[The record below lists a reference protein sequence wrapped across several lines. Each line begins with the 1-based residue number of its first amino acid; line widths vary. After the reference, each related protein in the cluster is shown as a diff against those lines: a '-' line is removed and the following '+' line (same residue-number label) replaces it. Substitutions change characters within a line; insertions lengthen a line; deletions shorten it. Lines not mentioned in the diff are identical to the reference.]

1 LNHKPLNKIYNN
13 MSMINFGIDLGTT
26 NSLIARFEKGSVEVF
41 KNPSG
46 FKETLPSVVGFRNNR
61 ILVGEQAIAFIER
74 DPKNVVSRFKRKMG
88 TTEAFRISSLDTS
101 KSPVELSAFVL
112 KELKTFIHSGE
123 KPEAVVIT
131 IPASFDTVQSN
142 ATKEAGYSAG
152 FKQVILLQEPI
163 AASLAYANKEKGIDL
178 RNSQWIVYDLGGGTF
193 DVALVRIVEGELTV
207 VDHEGDNYLG
217 GSDFDALIV
226 ENLIVPELERLG
238 SFGNHLSEMKSE
250 KAKYNRLWHTLLQKA
265 EEAKVM
271 LSTKTSADID
281 FDVEDGEG
289 NPINCVMEI
298 TRSDFEGLIKSPIDT
313 TADMLKKILTR
324 NSLRGDDL
332 GFVLMVGGSTYVPYV
347 RNRIGELLGVKVNT
361 SIDPTNAI
369 AIGAAYF
376 AATKEISFDQSKK
389 STQPNN
395 AAFTIKATYNK
406 ASQEDEEL
414 FSAKVEGNIE
424 GLFYRITREDGG
436 FDSGLRDLT
445 RRVVED
451 LPLQQ
456 GAYNI
461 FSFKVFNGAND
472 EIPSGLEVIQIA
484 HGKYSVAGQML
495 PEDLCL
501 VKDDLVLQD
510 TRLDRIFARNSVL
523 PARAKKTVE
532 VGKTIVHGSDDELR
546 IIVVEGPSEH
556 HSSTNKPIGSLHI
569 SGKQL
574 SRDVLKG
581 TEIDL
586 TFEMSESRDLTVSA
600 YVNAT
605 SQEFAGVFDP
615 KPRTVPVNTLVDEVN
630 LLDSR
635 LTSEIEDATTNESYD
650 VAAGLTKLQS
660 EVDELVGEAALLK
673 IDDVT
678 DDRFKLEDKKRR
690 VAQKIHRLTSGKR
703 LDQAKLAYQEAKAEA
718 MDLVNKLGDDRERH
732 QLEELLARE
741 HAVITSTSAEK
752 VEDATSALETL
763 RFQILGRTP
772 QFLVGMFEHLVG
784 RRTAMNDQMQ
794 AKNIIE
800 SGRRYIDAEDWE
812 NLRTING
819 RLWDLLPQP
828 EQQSKEFKN
837 FTGIV

>member
-1 LNHKPLNKIYNN
+1 
-13 MSMINFGIDLGTT
+13 MINFGIDLGTT
-26 NSLIARFEKGSVEVF
+26 NSLIARFDKGNIEVF
-41 KNPSG
+41 KNPTG

-61 ILVGEQAIAFIER
+61 ILVGEQARAFVER

-88 TTEAFRISSLDTS
+88 TTETFRISSLDTS

-142 ATKEAGYSAG
+142 ATKEAGHNAG

-163 AASLAYANKEKGIDL
+163 AASLAYANKEKEIDL

-226 ENLIVPELERLG
+226 DNLIVPELTKIG
-238 SFGNHLSEMKSE
+238 SFGDHLLEMKSE
-250 KAKYNRLWHTLLQKA
+250 NGKYNRLWHMLLHKA
-265 EEAKVM
+265 EEAKVT

-281 FDVEDGEG
+281 FEVEDENG
-289 NPINCVMEI
+289 NPVNCIMEI
-298 TRSDFEGLIKSPIDT
+298 TRSDFESLIKEPIDT

-332 GFVLMVGGSTYVPYV
+332 GFVLMVGGSTFVPYV
-347 RNRIGELLGVKVNT
+347 RKRIEELLGVKVNT

-376 AATKEISFDQSKK
+376 AATKEIAFDQPKK
-389 STQPNN
+389 SKQPGGDT
-395 AAFTIKATYNK
+395 FTVKATYNK
-406 ASQEDEEL
+406 ASQETEEL
-414 FSAKVEGNIE
+414 FSAKVDGNVE
-424 GLFYRITREDGG
+424 GLFYRITRQDGG
-436 FDSGLRDLT
+436 FDSGLRDVK
-445 RRVVED
+445 RRIVED

-461 FSFKVFNGAND
+461 FHFKVYNSAND
-472 EIPSGLEVIQIA
+472 EIPSGVEPIQIA
-484 HGKYSVAGQML
+484 QGKYSVAGQML

-510 TRLDRIFARNSVL
+510 TRLERIFARNSVL

-532 VGKTIVHGSDDELR
+532 VGKTIVHGSEDELR

-556 HSSTNKPIGSLHI
+556 HSSTNKPIGFLHI

-581 TEIDL
+581 TEVDL

-605 SQEFAGVFDP
+605 GQEFSGVFDP
-615 KPRTVPVNTLVDEVN
+615 KPRTVPVNTLVDDVT
-630 LLDSR
+630 LLDAR
-635 LTSEIEDATTNESYD
+635 LATEIEDAKNKESYQ
-650 VAAGLTKLQS
+650 VVEGLQKLQS

-690 VAQKIHRLTSGKR
+690 VAQKIHQLTSGKR
-703 LDQAKLAYQEAKAEA
+703 LDQAKIDYHEAKADA
-718 MDLVNKLGDDRERH
+718 MELINKLGDDRERH

-752 VEDATSALETL
+752 VESATAALQTL

-772 QFLVGMFEHLVG
+772 QFLAGMFDHLVA
-784 RRTAMNDQMQ
+784 RRTAMNDQVQ
-794 AKNIIE
+794 AKNLIE
-800 SGRRYIDAEDWE
+800 SGRRYVDAEDWD
-812 NLRTING
+812 NLRIVNG

-828 EQQSKEFKN
+828 EQQSNEFKH